1 MKKLLVVL
9 LSMLMVVTMFGCSKP
24 ADDQQPAEGGEATA
38 TVVDELNIAFVPSK
52 PADAILAAA
61 EPLKQMLID
70 KLATKGFDVKTVN
83 IDVGTN
89 FAVVGEGMAS
99 GAIDIGFLNS
109 STYILYSDS
118 VDLLLEALRSG
129 VGDANG
135 RVIMP
140 SEGITPWNSG
150 ITTDANE
157 MATGYAALT
166 YVNIA
171 TEKGAELYQKTLD
184 GTLTWEDL
192 DSARWQSSSPTSG
205 SGYIYPS
212 IWINNTFGE
221 GAGNE
226 KRTIASL
233 SNLVADQSYSDMMNS
248 LLTGGCDVIVGYADI
263 RKDAASTTSFEAA
276 YADEIAAG
284 TYKNV
289 WDVIKIIAVSD
300 FIMNDNISVAKQEVD
315 PKMTPELVK
324 ALQEAFME
332 IGSTPEGLATVAP
345 YSHQGYQ
352 IGQDSDY
359 DGTRAAAKLFQE

>member
-9 LSMLMVVTMFGCSKP
+9 LSMLMVVTLFGCSKP
-24 ADDQQPAEGGEATA
+24 AEDETQPSDEPKVTEI
-38 TVVDELNIAFVPSK
+38 DELNIAFVPSK
-52 PADAILAAA
+52 PADVILAAA

-70 KLATKGFDVKTVN
+70 KLAEKGFKVGTVN

-118 VDLLLEALRSG
+118 VDLLLEALRNG

-150 ITTDANE
+150 ITTDAKE
-157 MATGYAALT
+157 LAAGYAALT

-171 TEKGAELYQKTLD
+171 TEKGADLYQKTLD

-233 SNLVADQSYSDMMNS
+233 SNLVPDQSYSDMMS
-248 LLTGGCDVIVGYADI
+248 ALLTGGCDVIVGYADI
-263 RKDAASTTSFEAA
+263 RKDELSTTNFEAA
-276 YADEIAAG
+276 YKDEIAAG
-284 TYKNV
+284 KYKNI
-289 WDVIKIIAVSD
+289 WDIIKIIAVSD

-324 ALQEAFME
+324 ALQEVFMD
-332 IGSTPEGLATVAP
+332 IGSTPEGLACVEP
-345 YSHQGYQ
+345 YSHKGYQ